1 MKPTDLQAAAAATV
15 PVSVPSDIRDERTAT
30 LSHLKYRPDIDGL
43 RAVAVLSVVGFHAFP
58 AWIPGG
64 FVGVDIFFVI
74 SGFLISS
81 IIFDNLQS
89 GRFSFGE
96 FYARR
101 VLRIFPALLVV
112 LVACFMFGWI
122 ALLAGEYQQL
132 GKHIAAATAFISNF
146 IFWGES
152 GYFDNAAET
161 KPLLHLWSLGIEEQF
176 YILWPL
182 LLWTGSK
189 RQIGFALILI
199 AGIALSFALNIY
211 DTARDSSAA
220 FYSPQTRFWELMAGG
235 ALARFMKVRQEA
247 VRKLPPH
254 LWNVLASGGL
264 LLIVFS
270 VMQINS
276 KFAFPGWW
284 SLLPVLGALLM
295 IAAGT
300 SGLPNRLFL
309 SAPPMVWFGLI
320 SYPLYLWHW
329 PLLSFSWIIES
340 QTPSRGVRVLAVALA
355 ILLAWGT
362 YQYIER
368 PIRFGG
374 RRRGRVVVLLFAMLV
389 MGALGF
395 VTFWNGGMNFRPGAE
410 FQSAIDGDVGNTEFL
425 GYLSK
430 HFQECSLPRT
440 DAASQGREEFSC
452 FNSHGGAVDIALV
465 GDSHAQH
472 LFLGLAEALPNK
484 NVAFYPINGLPFV
497 HDPRF
502 QVIYDRLK
510 AQSGTEAV
518 ILANNWH
525 GRKGE
530 IPAGSSLKAE
540 LAKIIDR
547 LDYLGKRVYLMEAV
561 PSFSFAPQKCKGLRW
576 PSTERRC
583 SEDLSHFD
591 IQKRLFKSDLQSLET
606 TSKVRVISTSSFF
619 CSDTECSMLN
629 GKRLLYRD
637 NNHLNIPGSRHLG
650 RSVVEGEPD
659 LANY

>member
-1 MKPTDLQAAAAATV
+1 MKPNNLRVASAI
-15 PVSVPSDIRDERTAT
+15 PVSVPNDLRDEHTT
-30 LSHLKYRPDIDGL
+30 ILSHPKYRPDIDGL
-43 RAVAVLSVVGFHAFP
+43 RAVAVLSVVGYHAFP
-58 AWIPGG
+58 SLVPGG

-112 LVACFMFGWI
+112 LVACLMFGWI
-122 ALLAGEYQQL
+122 TLLAGEYQQL
-132 GKHIAAATAFISNF
+132 GKHVAAATAFVSNF
-146 IFWGES
+146 VFWGES
-152 GYFDNAAET
+152 GYFDNASET

-182 LLWTGSK
+182 LLYGGFK
-189 RQIGFALILI
+189 REIRFALILSV
-199 AGIALSFALNIY
+199 GIALSFALSVY
-211 DTARDSSAA
+211 DTTRDASAA

-235 ALARFMKVRQEA
+235 ALARFMSVRRDA
-247 VRKLPPH
+247 VRLWPPH
-254 LWNVLASGGL
+254 LSHALSLGGV

-270 VMQINS
+270 VMYINP

-284 SLLPVLGALLM
+284 ALLPVMGAMLV
-295 IAAGT
+295 IAAAPQA
-300 SGLPNRLFL
+300 LPNRLLL

-355 ILLAWGT
+355 ILFAWAT
-362 YQYIER
+362 YKYIER

-374 RRRGRVVVLLFAMLV
+374 GRRGRVVALLSIMLV
-389 MGALGF
+389 IGALGF
-395 VTFWNGGMNFRPGAE
+395 ATFLNGGMNFRPGAE
-410 FQSAIDGDVGNTEFL
+410 FETAIEGDVGNSEFL
-425 GYLSK
+425 GYLNT
-430 HFQECSLPRT
+430 HFRECSLPLT
-440 DAASQGREEFSC
+440 QAAPQGREEFMC
-452 FNSHGGAVDIALV
+452 FHSHGRAVDIALV

-472 LFLGLAEALPNK
+472 TFLGLAEALPNK

-502 QVIYDRLK
+502 SVIYNRLK
-510 AQSGTEAV
+510 AQPSTKAV

-525 GRKGE
+525 GRIDE
-530 IPAGSSLKAE
+530 VPAGSSLKAE
-540 LAKIIDR
+540 LAKVVDK
-547 LDYLGKRVYLMEAV
+547 LGELGKRVYLMEAV
-561 PSFSFAPQKCKGLRW
+561 PSFSFAPEKCKGVRW

-583 SEDLSHFD
+583 SEDLQHFD
-591 IQKRLFKSDLQSLET
+591 MQRRLFDSDLQSLA
-606 TSKVRVISTSSFF
+606 TSSTVRVISTASFF
-619 CSDTECSMLN
+619 CSGAECSMSD
-629 GKRLLYRD
+629 GRFLLYRD

-650 RSVVEGEPD
+650 RKVVESEPE
-659 LANY
+659 LANN